1 MEEFLGVRHFSC
13 CYCWCCCCCCY

>member
-1 MEEFLGVRHFSC
+1 MEDFLGVRHFSC